1 MAVIPISWLVIHGL
15 VFLRQML
22 EDYWGPAKRLL
33 GDMKF
38 LERLKKYDRD
48 NVPPKIIDVIRKK
61 FVTDPEFTPDSVAR
75 ASRYGTRAN
84 TITMLH
90 RCSTCRP
97 HCVTVTK
104 PPCDFGRLKLL
115 LILPPSL
122 TLMCPLKSQCRGG
135 HLQVGGGH

>member
-1 MAVIPISWLVIHGL
+1 M
-15 VFLRQML
+15 VFFRQML

-75 ASRYGTRAN
+75 ASRYGAQSN
-84 TITMLH
+84 TITTAAPLQHMSPSL
-90 RCSTCRP
+90 C
-97 HCVTVTK
+97 HCHKT
-104 PPCDFGRLKLL
+104 PPCDLKPLR
-115 LILPPSL
+115 LPPASYH
-122 TLMCPLKSQCRGG
+122 PPYR
-135 HLQVGGGH
+135 